1 MTTVS
6 LVDHGYGKA
15 GVRVAKV
22 EREGVV
28 HRFYDLTLDIRLEGD
43 FSPSYL
49 VGDNSTSLPTDTMR
63 LMAYVV
69 AQQMTL
75 AEPERYAEALLR
87 ALLAEVP
94 VATGGRVGLV
104 EHSWERLVVDGAAHP
119 HSFRRAHG
127 VGTATVEVTEDGP
140 ARVVSGLDEL
150 VLLKTTASEY
160 NGFLTNAFT
169 VLRETDDRILST
181 SVDASWTFGWVPA
194 SYTAIRVAAQQCFE
208 HVFATHHSKA
218 VQETLTQMATAL
230 LEAAS
235 EVASV
240 TLRLPN
246 RHHVPV
252 DLAAVGRSNDN
263 EVFVVLDRP
272 FGLIEATVTRA

>member
-1 MTTVS
+1 MSVT

-22 EREGVV
+22 ERDEDV

-43 FSPSYL
+43 FSASYL

-69 AQQMTL
+69 AQQMSL
-75 AEPERYAEALLR
+75 AEPERYAAALLK
-87 ALLAEVP
+87 AILAD
-94 VATGGRVGLV
+94 VAAAGAGQVRLV
-104 EHSWERLVVDGAAHP
+104 QHVWDRLVVDGAPHP
-119 HSFRRAHG
+119 HSFRTATG
-127 VGTATVEVTEDGP
+127 VGTATVRVQRDGTTD
-140 ARVVSGLDEL
+140 VVSGLDEL

-169 VLRETDDRILST
+169 VLAETDDRILST
-181 SVDASWTFGWVPA
+181 SVQATWTYGWVPA
-194 SYTAIRVAAQQCFE
+194 SYADVRKAAQECFE
-208 HVFATHHSKA
+208 HVFATQHSKA

-230 LEAAS
+230 LES
-235 EVASV
+235 VPEVAEV

-252 DLAAVGRSNDN
+252 DLAAVGRSNSN

-272 FGLIEATVTRA
+272 FGLIEATVGRG